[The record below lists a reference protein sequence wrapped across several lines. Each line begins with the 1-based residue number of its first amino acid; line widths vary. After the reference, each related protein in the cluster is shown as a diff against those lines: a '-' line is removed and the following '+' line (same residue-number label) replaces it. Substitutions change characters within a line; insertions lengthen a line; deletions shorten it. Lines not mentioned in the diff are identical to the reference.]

1 MRYPQELSLKMEQAR
16 QSSCQLESLP
26 YSGISALLK
35 DREHDEKPWL
45 IWYDIDSNR
54 MQLSYRHF
62 VDLVKKCASFLE
74 TQGVG
79 RGSRIATV
87 SHNHWHTVVHY
98 FAAWMLGATV
108 VPINLGEDDDR
119 IAFILRF
126 AEVRF
131 AFVRDHYQ
139 ARWEQIAHTRLN
151 DHQIHTF
158 ICDDIQPGFPMDLP
172 VKDIVVIDTLQ
183 EGSLIVFTSGTT
195 GNPKAVFLTQE
206 IMLQDGRSIMNWHRF
221 GWDDRLMCVL
231 PIHHVNGTILTL
243 LTPFYTG
250 SSVVLNQK
258 FQSEHFF
265 NRIAREQVRTVSVVP
280 TLLQYLMQYHEEG
293 LNMSIPHFK
302 YIICSAGPLTV
313 STAQQF
319 SQRFGIRIIHGY
331 GLSETTCY
339 SSFMPIDLDKDEHDH
354 WMHDF
359 GYPSIGLAIDCNDMD
374 IHDSSGSSMAE
385 GERGEIVIRGPN
397 VMKEYYNNESANAS
411 TFEWSWFRSGDE
423 GFWQGDGKGNRYY
436 FITGRL
442 KELIIRGG
450 VNYSPLEIDEIINRA
465 PGVKAGIAVGFENDW
480 YGEEV
485 GAYVQLKDGVKENPE
500 AIIAYCREHLPFPKS
515 PKVIVFGDQIPVTST
530 GKYQRL
536 KVAGLF
542 SEWKNTHFR
551 SR

>member
-1 MRYPQELSLKMEQAR
+1 MKYPYELNLKMAQAR
-16 QSSCQLESLP
+16 QCSKKIEPLP
-26 YSGISALLK
+26 YLGISGLLK
-35 DREHDEKPWL
+35 ERESDEKPWL
-45 IWYDIDSNR
+45 IWYDIEGHR
-54 MQLSYRHF
+54 TQLNYREF
-62 VDLVKKCASFLE
+62 VSLVKKCASFLE
-74 TQGVG
+74 SQGVG

-87 SHNHWHTVVHY
+87 SHNHWHTVIHY

-119 IAFILRF
+119 IAFILTF
-126 AEVRF
+126 AEVSH
-131 AFVRDHYQ
+131 AFVRDSYHS
-139 ARWEQIAHTRLN
+139 RWISILESHLAQEDI
-151 DHQIHTF
+151 QTF
-158 ICDDIQPGFPMDLP
+158 ICSDQDPGFHSDE
-172 VKDIVVIDTLQ
+172 VEKDIDLQDTLK

-206 IMLQDGRSIMNWHRF
+206 IMLHDARSIMDWHRF

-250 SSVVLNQK
+250 SSTVLNQK

-265 NRIAREQVRTVSVVP
+265 NRIAQEQVRTVSVVP
-280 TLLQYLMQYHEEG
+280 TLLQFLMQHHPEG
-293 LNMSIPHFK
+293 LNISIPHFK

-319 SQRFGIRIIHGY
+319 AERFGIRVIHGY

-339 SSFMPIDLDKDEHDH
+339 SSFMPIDLDTEVHDH
-354 WMHDF
+354 WMHDW

-374 IHDSSGSSMAE
+374 IHDASGSSLSE

-397 VMKEYYNNESANAS
+397 VMQEYYNNESANTS
-411 TFEWSWFRSGDE
+411 TFEWAWFRSGDE
-423 GFWQGDGKGNRYY
+423 GFWQSDDKGNRYF

-465 PGVKAGIAVGFENDW
+465 PGVKSGIAVGFENDW
-480 YGEEV
+480 YGEEI
-485 GAYVQLKDGVKENPE
+485 GAYIQLQDGIEPDPE
-500 AIIAYCREHLPFPKS
+500 PIIAFCREHLPFSKS

-542 SEWKNTHFR
+542 KEWKNIQFR
-551 SR
+551 PK

>member
-1 MRYPQELSLKMEQAR
+1 MKYPQELSLKMAQAR
-16 QSSCQLESLP
+16 QSSQKLDPIP
-26 YSGISALLK
+26 YVGIADLLK
-35 DREHDEKPWL
+35 EREYDEKPWL
-45 IWYDIDSNR
+45 IWYDVDGNR
-54 MQLSYRHF
+54 SQFNYREF
-62 VDLVKKCASFLE
+62 VSLVKQCAAYLE
-74 TQGVG
+74 AQGLG

-98 FAAWMLGATV
+98 FAAWMIGATV

-126 AEVRF
+126 AEVSS
-131 AFVRDHYQ
+131 AFVRDTYQ
-139 ARWEQIAHTRLN
+139 DRWETILSAHLSDQN
-151 DHQIHTF
+151 
-158 ICDDIQPGFPMDLP
+158 IQSFVCTETHPGFSTDQ
-172 VKDIVVIDTLQ
+172 KEKEIETLNTLS

-195 GNPKAVFLTQE
+195 GNPKAVYLTQE
-206 IMLQDGRSIMNWHRF
+206 IMLHDARSIMEWHRF

-250 SSVVLNQK
+250 SSTVLNQK
-258 FQSEHFF
+258 FQTEHFF
-265 NRIAREQVRTVSVVP
+265 NRIAKEQVRTVSVVP
-280 TLLQYLMQYHEEG
+280 TLLQFLMQHHADG

-319 SQRFGIRIIHGY
+319 TERFGIRIIHGY

-339 SSFMPIDLDKDEHDH
+339 SSFMPIDLDKEEHDH
-354 WMHDF
+354 WMHDV

-374 IHDSSGSSMAE
+374 IHDGSGRSMAE

-397 VMKEYYNNESANAS
+397 VMQEYYNNESANAS

-423 GFWQGDGKGNRYY
+423 GFWQGDDRGNRYF

-480 YGEEV
+480 YGEEI
-485 GAYVQLKDGVKENPE
+485 GAYIQLHDGVDENPE
-500 AIIAYCREHLPFPKS
+500 PIIAYFLEHLPYSKS
-515 PKVIVFGDQIPVTST
+515 PKVIVFGEQIPVTST

-542 SEWKNTHFR
+542 KEWKQIQFR
-551 SR
+551 SK

>member
-16 QSSCQLESLP
+16 QSSCQLEPLP

-35 DREHDEKPWL
+35 EHEYDEKPWL

-98 FAAWMLGATV
+98 FAAWMLGATI

-139 ARWEQIAHTRLN
+139 ARWEQIAHTPLN
-151 DHQIHTF
+151 DHLIHTF

-172 VKDIVVIDTLQ
+172 AKEIVIIDTLQ

-339 SSFMPIDLDKDEHDH
+339 SSFMPIDLDKQDHDH

-385 GERGEIVIRGPN
+385 GEHGEIVIRGPN
-397 VMKEYYNNESANAS
+397 VMLEYYNNESANAS

-500 AIIAYCREHLPFPKS
+500 AIIAYCREHLPFSKS

-542 SEWKNTHFR
+542 SEWKNTQFR